1 MNPAIEIINQYRQD
15 IQAVINHYG
24 YDEPVTPENIE
35 LIAQDIEREH
45 GRAERGEFAL
55 DILYFIR
62 LDDLEAAYDGEG
74 TEPRKKTKG
83 EKAET
88 AINIISSIF
97 GAAGGLFGA
106 IKSGKNQ
113 GGSSSNGS
121 GLQTASFRQ
130 PAASQGNNKN
140 LMYIGI
146 AVAAIA
152 VLALAFVAMKK
163 GK

>member
-1 MNPAIEIINQYRQD
+1 MNPALEIINQYRQEL
-15 IQAVINHYG
+15 QAVINGYG
-24 YDEPVTPENIE
+24 YDEPVTAENIE
-35 LIAQDIEREH
+35 LISADIEREH
-45 GRAERGEFAL
+45 GRAARGEFAL
-55 DILYFIR
+55 DILYFIG
-62 LDDLEAAYDGEG
+62 LDDLESAYTGESE
-74 TEPRKKTKG
+74 EPRKRTKG

-88 AINIISSIF
+88 AINVISSIF

-113 GGSSSNGS
+113 GSSSGSNS

-130 PAASQGNNKN
+130 PGSSQSNNKN
-140 LMYIGI
+140 LMYVGI